1 MIRASVQQSL
11 SLALSSIR
19 QGPLRSCCL
28 SSWSLL
34 CASSSLLPLTP
45 SDMEQVPREHVTM
58 DAAYSGHPAR
68 ISQLLLHPHPG
79 MKHPLGAV
87 RIAAVLSQSLSSLME
102 RMKSSIQSVL
112 LMSLVSTPLF
122 RAKHLPVLDSV
133 AFSSPRT
140 KSNNFN
146 IQGKSRN
153 FNFLK

>member
-1 MIRASVQQSL
+1 
-11 SLALSSIR
+11 
-19 QGPLRSCCL
+19 
-28 SSWSLL
+28 
-34 CASSSLLPLTP
+34 
-45 SDMEQVPREHVTM
+45 M
-58 DAAYSGHPAR
+58 DAACSGHPAR

-87 RIAAVLSQSLSSLME
+87 RIAAALSLSLSSLME
-102 RMKSSIQSVL
+102 RLKKQNSESHFYPLSCRMKSSIQSVL

-140 KSNNFN
+140 KSKNFN
-146 IQGKSRN
+146 NQDKSRN